1 MVSIGTPVT
10 LRIHTLLERK
20 QMIGWLANDVS
31 RLINCWHS
39 SCWGRYPPPVSSS
52 RLAQLVFNG
61 AARFESLAAVA
72 DLCCRQVQQ
81 PPPSSS
87 SHLGTLACCLPVS
100 TFLPAGPL
108 DQGKVHLWQPLLVCI
123 RSRQLI
129 IQGMHVWGCVP
140 VDGGW
145 VWGVFCTLVLSA
157 VEASRAVIVLSTV
170 PTGRAVHHH
179 IAGLSL
185 CEMSLP
191 LPLPPS
197 VLS

>member
-1 MVSIGTPVT
+1 
-10 LRIHTLLERK
+10 
-20 QMIGWLANDVS
+20 MIGWLANDVS

-179 IAGLSL
+179 IALKCHCHCHCHLQCCHSGI
-185 CEMSLP
+185 CQP
-191 LPLPPS
+191 RHF
-197 VLS
+197 

>member
-100 TFLPAGPL
+100 TFLPEQTPGPG
-108 DQGKVHLWQPLLVCI
+108 QSAPLAAFACLHKEKAADDT
-123 RSRQLI
+123 RQ
-129 IQGMHVWGCVP
+129 VREVCVP

-157 VEASRAVIVLSTV
+157 VEASRAVIVLSGSANWSNGTPPHCWTV
-170 PTGRAVHHH
+170 P
-179 IAGLSL
+179 L
-185 CEMSLP
+185 
-191 LPLPPS
+191 
-197 VLS
+197 